1 MLCEQSPIALETD
14 GWGEKQQ
21 LKPVETTLVFKLDQT
36 SVRLQ
41 MAKAK
46 QNSLKSA

>member
-1 MLCEQSPIALETD
+1 MLCEQSPVALEMD

-21 LKPVETTLVFKLDQT
+21 LKPVKTILVFKLDQT

-41 MAKAK
+41 RHVLMQKLNKTA
-46 QNSLKSA
+46 